1 MPCCDDASCATEAT
15 RGATADPGWRR
26 VLWIALAV
34 NAVLFLAEIVAGAA
48 AGSVSLQADALDFLA
63 DTANYAISLSVA
75 GLALAGRARAAAVKG
90 ASMLTLALWVL
101 TSTAW
106 HAWHGTLPRAEVIG
120 VVGLIA
126 LAANGGVAA
135 LLWRYRG
142 GEANR
147 RSAWICARND
157 AVGNVAV
164 LLAAGG
170 VFGSGAG
177 WPDVAVAA
185 VMGALGLTGGWQIV
199 RQARGERARLT
210 PRPVPARAAPSAR

>member
-1 MPCCDDASCATEAT
+1 
-15 RGATADPGWRR
+15 
-26 VLWIALAV
+26 
-34 NAVLFLAEIVAGAA
+34 
-48 AGSVSLQADALDFLA
+48 VSLQADALDFLA

-75 GLALAGRARAAAVKG
+75 GLALTGRARAAAVKG

-101 TSTAW
+101 GSTAW
-106 HAWHGTLPRAEVIG
+106 HAWYGTLPQAEVMG
-120 VVGLIA
+120 VVGVMA

-135 LLWRYRG
+135 LLWRYRD

-185 VMGALGLTGGWQIV
+185 VMGALGLSGGWQIV
-199 RQARGERARLT
+199 RQARGELARLT
-210 PRPVPARAAPSAR
+210 PRPAPARAAPSAR

>member
-1 MPCCDDASCATEAT
+1 M
-15 RGATADPGWRR
+15 
-26 VLWIALAV
+26 IA
-34 NAVLFLAEIVAGAA
+34 
-48 AGSVSLQADALDFLA
+48 
-63 DTANYAISLSVA
+63 
-75 GLALAGRARAAAVKG
+75 
-90 ASMLTLALWVL
+90 LALWVL
-101 TSTAW
+101 TSTVW
-106 HAWHGTLPRAEVIG
+106 HAWYGTLPRAEVMG

-126 LAANGGVAA
+126 LAANGGMAA

-142 GEANR
+142 DEANR

-199 RQARGERARLT
+199 RQARGERAFLT
-210 PRPVPARAAPSAR
+210 PRPASAPATPSAR